1 MRRTLVIVTIQIAAM
16 VAAIALSGPAG
27 SPALAQDN
35 SNAFARLD
43 GVTIYFSEASREA
56 SPYDRTG
63 QGLSRFAG
71 LLSAVGADIK
81 VLDWR
86 ADVPAE
92 ADLVVIA
99 APTRDIEDYQSARL
113 WAYLNNGGALLLMVD
128 PLLYSEKEG
137 VIITEMNDRTL
148 RRERGLFLLT
158 WSGYGL
164 RARDDVVVTEDGE
177 GGLIRDLTT
186 SDLNTRHPILQGVT
200 GPLAFASVRSLEV
213 DASIQAYDAQP
224 LVYSGPEYYGETLYV
239 DYLQLNTEA
248 YNPGADT
255 ARGRLALAAAS
266 ENGTTGARI
275 VVIGDG
281 GIAMNGEGFLSAPN
295 NSAGFVHPQNV
306 QFMMN
311 TVAWLVNAD
320 PTQTETFVFPT
331 PGATATATPMIV
343 PTQTPEPTPTNE
355 AESANEASG

>member
-137 VIITEMNDRTL
+137 VIITEMNDRAL